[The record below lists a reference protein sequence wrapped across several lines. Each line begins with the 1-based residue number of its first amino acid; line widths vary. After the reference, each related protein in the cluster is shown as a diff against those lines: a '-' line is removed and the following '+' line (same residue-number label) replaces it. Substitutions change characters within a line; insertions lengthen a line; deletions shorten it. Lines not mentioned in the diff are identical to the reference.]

1 MPMILFLVPLKL
13 SNMTVM
19 KLYPTLLLSII
30 KLTDMKVVMANPK
43 LVFLIFPKF
52 MLLVK
57 YMDVVIVIISNQSL
71 LFIVTLSKTSVSIKL
86 TKTVVVNL

>member
-30 KLTDMKVVMANPK
+30 KLTDMKVVTANPK

>member
-13 SNMTVM
+13 SNMTEL

>member
-1 MPMILFLVPLKL
+1 
-13 SNMTVM
+13 MTVM